1 MCWED
6 RQLVLIANMI
16 DLLAATGHIHYS
28 RSAALNI
35 KTIALTYQNNTHG
48 YISNF
53 LQNFVIH
60 YVLAVVIGPVYG
72 LILSQSR
79 SLCDALMRTMHQY
92 MMHQCAE
99 IHKAMLELT
108 RNANKTSELMMIDW
122 AADGFFT
129 WLNETPSAA
138 RFSTYSEKIKTMTK
152 VETKI
157 ILRLRLRLWHR

>member
-1 MCWED
+1 MCWEE

-108 RNANKTSELMMIDW
+108 RNANKTSKLMMIDW

-129 WLNETPSAA
+129 WLNEMSSAT
-138 RFSTYSEKIKTMTK
+138 RFLTYSEKIKTMPK

-157 ILRLRLRLWHR
+157 KGWVD